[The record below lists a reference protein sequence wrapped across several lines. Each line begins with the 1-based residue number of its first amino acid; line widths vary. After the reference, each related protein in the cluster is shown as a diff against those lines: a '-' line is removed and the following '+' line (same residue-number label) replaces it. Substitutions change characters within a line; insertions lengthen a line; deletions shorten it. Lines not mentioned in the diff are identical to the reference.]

1 MCVLPPYRICMDFVA
16 QLHIN
21 VYFKSSD
28 VKARMC
34 ELSLMLIPWISRG
47 WRENESEWRGD
58 FQGRPRSQKER
69 VKEVRCMNFS
79 HCQHPSK
86 YISLLLPF
94 SMCSSSSSRIYTKHC
109 LHWVLND
116 KALFRKT
123 SFSLTM
129 CLLNCLPSKMC
140 KNKRLTT
147 VYKSF
152 KLSTVN
158 KEPFPA
164 SINAQDVLLG
174 NPNTESIK
182 LAWLHTALRKQ
193 LFCVQLQM

>member
-1 MCVLPPYRICMDFVA
+1 M
-16 QLHIN
+16 
-21 VYFKSSD
+21 
-28 VKARMC
+28 
-34 ELSLMLIPWISRG
+34 
-47 WRENESEWRGD
+47 
-58 FQGRPRSQKER
+58 
-69 VKEVRCMNFS
+69 KEVRCMNFS

-94 SMCSSSSSRIYTKHC
+94 SMCSSSASRIYTKHC

-147 VYKSF
+147 VYHSNSP
-152 KLSTVN
+152 L
-158 KEPFPA
+158 
-164 SINAQDVLLG
+164 
-174 NPNTESIK
+174 SIK
-182 LAWLHTALRKQ
+182 NLFLHQSMLKMFSWKSQHRKHKIGMATHSAEETAVLCEATDVGRVLPFRSCTVI
-193 LFCVQLQM
+193 LF